1 MTTSIKD
8 LLCVAMKDALQETCI
23 DDIPVGD
30 DTRAGLVVVG
40 RYTGSITRL
49 KIVIE
54 VHPQHLLGPE
64 RDEGR
69 DSQAHIQPD
78 GYEWGLPAETIGGSR
93 FRWYRGTIQIRHYLK
108 MEREEALEIIQV
120 VAERIANTLETEDSL
135 IGLVDDFG
143 NRIHALEVTD
153 TYAYTNE
160 AGDPSTERTF
170 MNWRGM
176 VSRRRSRA

>member
-1 MTTSIKD
+1 MSTSIKT

-23 DDIPVGD
+23 DDVPEGD
-30 DTRAGLVVVG
+30 DTRVGLVVVG
-40 RYTGSITRL
+40 RHTGSITRY

-64 RDEGR
+64 RDQGR
-69 DSQAHIQPD
+69 DTQAHIQPD
-78 GYEWGLPAETIGGSR
+78 GYEWELPPETIGGSR
-93 FRWYRGTIQIRHYLK
+93 LRWYRGTIQIRHYLK
-108 MEREEALEIIQV
+108 MDREEALAIIQV

-143 NRIHALEVTD
+143 NRIHALEVAD

-160 AGDPSTERTF
+160 AGDPATERTF
-170 MNWRGM
+170 MNWRAL
-176 VSRRRSRA
+176 VSRKRSRA

>member
-1 MTTSIKD
+1 MTTAIKD
-8 LLCVAMKDALQETCI
+8 LLCVAMKDALQIACI
-23 DDIPVGD
+23 DDVSD

-40 RYTGSITRL
+40 RYTGSITRY

-64 RDEGR
+64 RDQGR
-69 DSQAHIQPD
+69 DTQGHIQPD
-78 GYEWGLPAETIGGSR
+78 GYAWELPAETIGGSR

-108 MEREEALEIIQV
+108 MEREDALAIIQV
-120 VAERIANTLETEDSL
+120 VAERIADVLENEPSL
-135 IGLVDDFG
+135 IGLVDGFG
-143 NRIHALEVTD
+143 NRIHALEVAD

-160 AGDPSTERTF
+160 AGDPATERTF

-176 VSRRRSRA
+176 VSRRRVRA